1 MSTKFEEVFNKYM
14 ERIVSY
20 NLAEKTNEDKIE
32 DMISKLKTALGRFKL
47 TYMDCDIE
55 ADYEK
60 QEFNR
65 ELEPIEIDLLSAWMI
80 LEWVRPI
87 ILTEDKVEEYMTS
100 TDYQISSSSPLLSAW
115 RNIQKDLMAE
125 TSSATVLYGYKQK
138 IKAKRKANANKG
150 SV

>member
-1 MSTKFEEVFNKYM
+1 MNTKFEEVFKKYM

-65 ELEPIEIDLLSAWMI
+65 F
-80 LEWVRPI
+80 
-87 ILTEDKVEEYMTS
+87 
-100 TDYQISSSSPLLSAW
+100 
-115 RNIQKDLMAE
+115 
-125 TSSATVLYGYKQK
+125 
-138 IKAKRKANANKG
+138 IKCMDDFG
-150 SV
+150 VG